1 MCKFRAVK
9 SKTEG
14 MAASVRVFL
23 NTPRISQGVK
33 RGLAIQMGQ
42 TVPNFYRK
50 KIKLLFLRLVASLG
64 QQ

>member
-1 MCKFRAVK
+1 
-9 SKTEG
+9 
-14 MAASVRVFL
+14 MASLLVRL
-23 NTPRISQGVK
+23 KININTSQGVK

-50 KIKLLFLRLVASLG
+50 KIKLLFLTRVASLG